1 MAVSEKPV
9 GANIDEDMLHQA
21 EAGNVTPAKEEVT
34 EDESKYPTGLA
45 LWSILGPV
53 TIAYFLIF
61 LDMCVVSTATP
72 AITLRFNSLI
82 DVGWYG
88 GAYQLGSSSLQPLT
102 GKIYSHFNTKVGSH
116 RGSNPP
122 PPTLRDNGDLI
133 LISYSSGPSSYSF

>member
-9 GANIDEDMLHQA
+9 DATIGEDRLHQA
-21 EAGNVTPAKEEVT
+21 EFGNANPAKEEVP

-102 GKIYSHFNTKVGSH
+102 GKIYSHFNTKVGS
-116 RGSNPP
+116 RLLTNLPP
-122 PPTLRDNGDLI
+122 LWENGGLI
-133 LISYSSGPSSYSF
+133 LTS

>member
-9 GANIDEDMLHQA
+9 DANINKDILREA
-21 EAGNVTPAKEEVT
+21 EVGNGNPAIGEAI
-34 EDESKYPTGLA
+34 EDEGKYPTGLA

-88 GAYQLGSSSLQPLT
+88 GAYQLGSSALQPLT
-102 GKIYSHFNTKVGSH
+102 GKIYSHFNTKVGS
-116 RGSNPP
+116 RQVSNPHF
-122 PPTLRDNGDLI
+122 PTRREWIDTL
-133 LISYSSGPSSYSF
+133 F